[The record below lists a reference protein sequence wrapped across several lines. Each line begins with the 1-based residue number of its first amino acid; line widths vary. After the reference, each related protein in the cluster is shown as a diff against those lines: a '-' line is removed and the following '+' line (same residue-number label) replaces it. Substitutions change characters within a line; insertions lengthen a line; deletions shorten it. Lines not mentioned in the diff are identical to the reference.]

1 LALPGA
7 SGFVALEDVQVGNL
21 TVPQQSFGAPL
32 TQLLS
37 YFRLSERPLAGVV
50 NSSSVSLRNDVSG
63 VLGLGFPR
71 LSRIFASLPDGDCS
85 LLEDGTAR

>member
-1 LALPGA
+1 LASPGA

-21 TVPQQSFGAPL
+21 TVPQQSFGVPS

-37 YFRLSERPLAGVV
+37 YVRLSERLFTGVV

-71 LSRIFASLPDGDCS
+71 LSRIFASLPDGNYS
-85 LLEDGTAR
+85 IFEDGTAR